1 MARILI
7 VDDEKSIRITL
18 RAFLDAEGHDVD
30 VAGDVA
36 AALELLERDK
46 FDVVVSDIILPRV
59 TGVSL
64 LKQLRESTPDVQVI
78 MMTGEPTLETAV
90 EAVRAGASDYLTKPV
105 SKTAII
111 RAVANATTIKELT
124 DEKRSLEAENRE
136 YQNNLE
142 ELVKQRTCDLE
153 AAMEE
158 LKTAQTHLI
167 RQERMNALGQMA
179 SGIAHDFNN
188 VLMPIM
194 GFSEILLA
202 SPDTL
207 DNREETIEMLEG
219 IHSAGDDARHIVG
232 RLREIYKEEAPH
244 HGPVAL
250 ADVLESVL
258 ALTKP
263 KWKEEMNA
271 RSASVDVVTDLADA
285 PLVNGSANELRE
297 AFTNVIFN
305 AVDAMPDGGT
315 LTVRLRVENGVRV
328 VVEFTDTGSG
338 MDGATSNRCFEPFYT
353 TKGEHGTGLGLPM
366 VYGIVE
372 RHGGSVRIESSPNEG
387 TVVGMSFPIPSGELR
402 KHDAPKAISATLP
415 PMKVLVVD
423 DEHRSR
429 HLIETILE
437 SDGHTV
443 VLATDAIEG
452 LEMFRKS
459 NFDLVVTDRAM
470 PSVSGDEVAAE
481 IARTRHGTPVIMLTG
496 FGDIM
501 NDKGERPAGVAEVIA
516 KPVTRAEMRRVMT
529 IVMSRDDQ
537 HVGGKHTGE
546 EE

>member
-18 RAFLDAEGHDVD
+18 RAFLSAEGHDVE

-36 AALELLERDK
+36 AALELLDHDK

-64 LKQLRESTPDVQVI
+64 LKQLRESAPDVQVI
-78 MMTGEPTLETAV
+78 MMTGEPTLETAIA
-90 EAVRAGASDYLTKPV
+90 AVRAGACDYLTKPV
-105 SKTAII
+105 SKAAII
-111 RAVANATTIKELT
+111 RAVANATTIKKLT
-124 DEKRSLEAENRE
+124 DEKRSLEAKNRE
-136 YQNNLE
+136 YQNNLQ
-142 ELVKQRTCDLE
+142 ELVKQRTKELE
-153 AAMEE
+153 ETLEE
-158 LKTAQTHLI
+158 LKTAQTQLV

-194 GFSEILLA
+194 GFSEILLER
-202 SPDTL
+202 PETW

-219 IHSAGDDARHIVG
+219 IHSAGADARHIVR
-232 RLREIYKEEAPH
+232 RLREIYKEEEPD
-244 HGPVAL
+244 HGPVSL
-250 ADVLESVL
+250 DEVLKSVI

-271 RSASVDVVTDLADA
+271 RGTSVEVLTDLADV
-285 PLVNGSANELRE
+285 PMINGNASELRE

-305 AVDAMPDGGT
+305 AVAAMPDGGT
-315 LTVRLRVENGVRV
+315 LTVALRAEDGMRA
-328 VVEFTDTGSG
+328 VVEFTDTGLG
-338 MDGATSNRCFEPFYT
+338 MDETTANRCIEPFFT
-353 TKGEHGTGLGLPM
+353 TKGEQGTGLGLPM
-366 VYGIVE
+366 AYGVVQ

-387 TVVGMSFPIPSGELR
+387 TMVQMRFPVAVEGTCSDDTLKE
-402 KHDAPKAISATLP
+402 DVAPLP

-423 DEHRSR
+423 DEQSSR
-429 HLIETILE
+429 HIVKKILE

-443 VLATDAIEG
+443 VLATDAVEG
-452 LEMFRKS
+452 LEMFRES

-470 PSVSGDEVAAE
+470 PSASGDEVAAE
-481 IARTRHGTPVIMLTG
+481 IARERHYTPVIMLTG

-501 NDKGERPAGVAEVIA
+501 KDAGECPPGVAQVMS
-516 KPVTRAEMRRVMT
+516 KPVTRTELRRVMT
-529 IVMSRDDQ
+529 AVMSKDAGQ
-537 HVGGKHTGE
+537 AGSATTGSE
-546 EE
+546 E